1 MPQSTGLCQY
11 AHSCYYCDVV
21 LKPSSSVFANEEA
34 PHAADVVPPLQV
46 RKQQFV
52 RDAIWDAA
60 TDMFAKKG
68 FDETTVDD
76 IARAAGVSRRSFFRY
91 FSSKSDLMA
100 EGIVSY
106 GTALTD
112 AINACPQTD
121 SLSEV
126 FRKTVLQVAQQSA
139 AYPRTRKIMQIA
151 AKYPTAREA
160 QLSRLAELQDRVAGA
175 FARRCRQASEDD
187 LTPSVLAGLTLSV
200 LAVTFRS
207 WFEKDQQD
215 ISITADQVFA
225 TLGRVMCADRKPR
238 KQNRIE
244 PAGPGN
250 KRQRSRA

>member
-1 MPQSTGLCQY
+1 M
-11 AHSCYYCDVV
+11 
-21 LKPSSSVFANEEA
+21 LKSSSSAIVNEEA
-34 PHAADVVPPLQV
+34 LHASGVVPPLQV

-60 TDMFAKKG
+60 TDLFAKKG

-100 EGIVSY
+100 QGIVNY
-106 GTALTD
+106 ATALTD

-160 QLSRLAELQDRVAGA
+160 QLSRMAELQDSVAGA
-175 FARRCRQASEDD
+175 FAQRCRQASEDD
-187 LTPSVLAGLTLSV
+187 LIPSVLAGLTLSV
-200 LAVTFRS
+200 LSVTFRS
-207 WFEKDQQD
+207 WFEQGQQD
-215 ISITADQVFA
+215 ISITAEQVFA
-225 TLGRVMCADRKPR
+225 TLGRVVCDDRKPSQQIR
-238 KQNRIE
+238 LE
-244 PAGPGN
+244 PAEPGQ
-250 KRQRSRA
+250 KKQRSR